1 MDAATIASLINLGGA
16 GAVIIVVI
24 LFLKYLQKRD
34 EEWQTQMQKR
44 DDQWQAFFSKISAAN
59 TTETQHLTD
68 AIDRLAVQL
77 TEHDRAV
84 QPRIDDAVN
93 NAVDTILSGTTPRR
107 RATDKH

>member
-34 EEWQTQMQKR
+34 EEWR
-44 DDQWQAFFSKISAAN
+44 AFFVEISRGTA
-59 TTETQHLTD
+59 TETQRLVTS
-68 AIDRLAVQL
+68 IDKLAEKL
-77 TEHDRAV
+77 DDHDKAV
-84 QPRIDDAVN
+84 QPRIDGAVN
-93 NAVDTILSGTTPRR
+93 AAVDTILSGTTPRR